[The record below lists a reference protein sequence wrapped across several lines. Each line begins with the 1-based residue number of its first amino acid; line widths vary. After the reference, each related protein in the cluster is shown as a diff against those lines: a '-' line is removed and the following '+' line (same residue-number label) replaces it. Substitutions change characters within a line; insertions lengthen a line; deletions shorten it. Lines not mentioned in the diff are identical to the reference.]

1 MSQVN
6 EISKG
11 TIGSYLKKTPASAA
25 DAGNKM
31 ASQGMNPKA
40 SMQKGVK
47 GIVKRS
53 KGVSMAVDKMT
64 GKSKVPASES
74 VSEAKFVIPEAVPT
88 TERNAFHR
96 QAADAHKAGR
106 THFSFMGKK
115 YPVTID
121 PDYAATVRGEQKEA
135 TDDAMKAYLAK
146 GGKITK
152 LPPGK
157 AQGYH
162 GKDDPG
168 KDVAGN
174 ISKDDTKAMGTK
186 KKVKSMEKKDDSVT
200 MNPIMKKDNTKTG
213 MEQKESTIREKLLAV
228 LEAEDRSK
236 HYKGATPPEEI
247 DSKMSPG
254 GKKMKSDVET
264 GAQMNKSDET
274 GADDVAQ
281 AGRVTKVSPANRT
294 DKNAPGDKNIIN
306 KPNDITQSGSMK
318 NAKGFKEETQME
330 DNKVIRNIA
339 LAYQSMYGTVYEGND
354 EFSVIYNLDEA
365 STGKHDHKKV
375 VQNIDKGTF
384 KTGLKHMEEPGVSG
398 QIAKHGHVHA
408 KAVGH
413 ADFQDEYNATY
424 AVHDKKSGKTH
435 GVNIHTTIKANP
447 SKIAKSMGHKQ
458 GKIHSDIANFHNSSY
473 NHTDTV
479 HKPQR
484 SSNHPDL

>member
-25 DAGNKM
+25 QAGNKM
-31 ASQGMNPKA
+31 AGQGMNPTDNMK
-40 SMQKGVK
+40 KGVK

-64 GKSKVPASES
+64 GKSKVPATES

-96 QAADAHKAGR
+96 QAADAHKSGR

-121 PDYAATVRGEQKEA
+121 PDYASTVRGEQKEA

-157 AQGYH
+157 AAGYH

-168 KDVAGN
+168 KDMRGMMD
-174 ISKDDTKAMGTK
+174 KGDTKAIGTK

-200 MNPIMKKDNTKTG
+200 MNPTMKKDNTKTG

-236 HYKGATPPEEI
+236 HYKGATPPEEM
-247 DSKMSPG
+247 DSKTSPG
-254 GKKMKSDVET
+254 GKKMKSDLET
-264 GAQMNKSDET
+264 GAKV
-274 GADDVAQ
+274 DDSEEKGHDDAVA

-294 DKNAPGDKNIIN
+294 DKNAKGDKNIIN
-306 KPNDITQSGSMK
+306 KPKDETQSGTMK
-318 NAKGFKEETQME
+318 NATGFKEETQME

-339 LAYQSMYGTVYEGND
+339 MAYKSMYEESD
-354 EFSVIYNLDEA
+354 KDD
-365 STGKHDHKKV
+365 DHVNMSKY
-375 VQNIDKGTF
+375 IDKSSFTRGMHSN
-384 KTGLKHMEEPGVSG
+384 GYSG
-398 QIAKHGHVHA
+398 NIARHGHVHA
-408 KAVGH
+408 KETNDVESSTSA
-413 ADFQDEYNATY
+413 NATY
-424 AVHDKKSGKTH
+424 AIHDKKTGKHH
-435 GVNIHTTIKANP
+435 GVSISGNIKANS
-447 SKIAKSMGHKQ
+447 SKIAKAMGHKE
-458 GKIHSDIANFHNSSY
+458 GPIHKEIASYHNTQFYDSKLEP
-473 NHTDTV
+473 
-479 HKPQR
+479 HKP
-484 SSNHPDL
+484 SVSKSHPDL